1 MGKTAGKIGRLLHRV
16 NFMGQ
21 LNQIKFRKQIEINRG
36 VEEVLTDIL
45 ARLTIAEEVQEVLL
59 DDIETLKRSNLDYQI
74 KLLSNNLDDAQ
85 EIINKLQNTA
95 WRRFCR
101 WISLLF
107 TV

>member
-16 NFMGQ
+16 NFIGQ

-95 WRRFCR
+95 WSRFCR
-101 WISLLF
+101 WISGK
-107 TV
+107 